1 MSVETVS
8 PWQQVRALQTAL
20 FNGVPPQKLLAEAL
34 QLLAE
39 QMGARIGTLLRVERQ
54 YDGLYQLEALCR
66 HQPGHSGPDR
76 ALPASLL
83 LNGDE
88 QPRLQQMLE
97 AEMVQEWPAA
107 DGLLSLAAKL
117 SGTDHCDSVS
127 TIALH
132 HGGKPIALLW
142 LVDAVIDQPV
152 SDGSALELL
161 RLTLIHLLLDL
172 DRRRQQQRRHKLA
185 EGCTGALTAL
195 AQQRPIAEI
204 LTLLADTLLRLFP
217 DHGCLFMRL
226 NWKQSRLEPIAWAG
240 LSTAH
245 VAAVRDFP
253 VDAGSICCGL
263 AAWSANEV
271 MVDSLDE
278 VLTDASLRRAV
289 IGSGFHSCWSRPLL
303 DAAQRV
309 AGTLA
314 IYGRS
319 PLHLN
324 EADRR
329 MIDQV
334 TQVAALTLSHWS
346 ALELLRE
353 RDQILAGAFDRAVHP
368 MAQCDSQANFLQV
381 NDAFCDWLG
390 YPREQL
396 LRMSVFDI
404 VFPDTLPSA
413 REILRRGSEERV
425 FRADERRYRHRD
437 GSARH
442 AAVSISVVYDQHDLF
457 SSAVLDFFDLT
468 PQRQMLDAL
477 KQREVELLAS
487 QRLAR
492 LGSWRLNVSSGH
504 LTLNR
509 EGMEIFGSDARVT
522 AALATLEGFQQLV
535 HPDDRARLERAF
547 EITLRDFQSYQI
559 EYRFLLPDGRLLW
572 VDARGEVELDAEG
585 QLLAVSGVFQDV
597 TERKLVEESLRA
609 SEARFRGTFESAA
622 HGMSITSPTGHFIQ
636 VNQSL
641 ARILG
646 CPAEALIG
654 RHYEDF
660 TPAEDLERDRQIVR
674 QFASARLR
682 QLTFDKR
689 YLRPDGTLVWATL
702 SIAGVYDQNGTLQHF
717 VTHTLDV
724 TERKRAEEALDEERE
739 RLFVTLNSIG
749 DAVITTDAQG
759 RVTFLN
765 PVAEQLTGWYSAE
778 VSGQPLERVFNIISE
793 EHRQPVESPVQRVLL
808 EGRIV
813 GLANHTLLIN
823 RLGQEIAIE
832 DSAAPI
838 RNLAGDIIGVVLMFH
853 DVGQARQMAVEMSWQ
868 ATHDALTGLVNRR
881 EFEHRLT
888 EAIKRCWQ
896 EQVTHI
902 FLYLDLDQFKLVND
916 TCGHL
921 AGDELLR
928 QLTHLLHGRIR
939 DIDTLSRLGGD
950 EFGVL
955 LEHCSLEKG
964 LEIADGLRTLV
975 REFRFVWEEKIFEV
989 GVSIGL
995 VVIDEQ
1001 IESADKALSLADLA
1015 CYAAKDLGRNRV
1027 HVYQADDHELARR
1040 HGEMQWAARINW
1052 ALAENR
1058 FTLYRQEIRPVR
1070 DGRHE
1075 PPHFELLIRM
1085 LGEQDELIL
1094 PSQFIPAA
1102 ERYNLMPNVDR
1113 WVIEHC
1119 FRYLSRHHD
1128 GQTRFTINLSGM
1140 SLGEEATLDFI
1151 RERIRQ
1157 YRIDPLCLCFEIT
1170 ETAAIANLVKASR
1183 FISTLKSLG
1192 CRFALD
1198 DFGSGLSSFAYL
1210 KNLPI
1215 DYLKID
1221 GSFVKD
1227 MVDDPID
1234 RAMVSAIHQIG
1245 QAMGI
1250 RTIAEFVENGAILEQ
1265 LRAIGLDYAQ
1275 GYAIAWPEPLPNF

>member
-1 MSVETVS
+1 MSVDSVS

-20 FNGVPPQKLLAEAL
+20 FNGVQPQKLLAEAL
-34 QLLAE
+34 QLLVE
-39 QMGARIGTLLRVERQ
+39 QMQVRIGTLLRVERQ
-54 YDGLYQLEALCR
+54 HDGLYRLEPLCC
-66 HQPGHSGPDR
+66 HQQGQNGPDR
-76 ALPASLL
+76 ALPPFLS

-88 QPRLQQMLE
+88 QPLLQRMLM
-97 AEMVQEWPAA
+97 AETVQRWLAA
-107 DGLLSLAAKL
+107 DCPVSLTAKL
-117 SGTDHCDSVS
+117 GHADPCDSVS
-127 TIALH
+127 TLTLH
-132 HGGKPIALLW
+132 HGGEPIALLW
-142 LVDAVIDQPV
+142 LVDPSADPLPA
-152 SDGSALELL
+152 DGSALELL

-172 DRRRQQQRRHKLA
+172 NRRRQQQRRHKLA

-195 AQQRPIAEI
+195 AQQRPIDGI
-204 LTLLADTLLRLFP
+204 LTLLADTLVRLFP
-217 DHGCLFMRL
+217 DRGCLFMRL
-226 NWKQSRLEPIAWAG
+226 NRKRDRLEPVAWAG
-240 LSTAH
+240 LSAAH

-253 VDAGSICCGL
+253 VDARSICCGL
-263 AAWSANEV
+263 AAWRGEEV
-271 MVDSLDE
+271 MVDSLEE
-278 VLTDASLRRAV
+278 VLTDAPLRGV
-289 IGSGFHSCWSRPLL
+289 IIGSGFQACWSRPLL

-319 PLHLN
+319 PLHLS
-324 EADRR
+324 EGDRR
-329 MIDQV
+329 MIEQV
-334 TQVAALTLSHWS
+334 TQVAALTLSHWT

-353 RDQILAGAFDRAVHP
+353 RDQMLAGAFDRAVHP
-368 MAQCDSQANFLQV
+368 MALCDTQANFLQV

-404 VFPDTLPSA
+404 VFPDALSSA
-413 REILRRGSEERV
+413 REILQRGSAERA

-437 GSARH
+437 GSVRH
-442 AAVSISVVYDQHDLF
+442 AAVSISVVVDQHGTF

-468 PQRQMLDAL
+468 PHRQMLDTL
-477 KQREVELLAS
+477 RQREAELLAS

-492 LGSWRLNVSSGH
+492 LGSWRLEVASGH
-504 LTLNR
+504 LSYNQEAMKIL
-509 EGMEIFGSDARVT
+509 GSDPRVT
-522 AALATLEGFQQLV
+522 EALTTLSGFQQLV
-535 HPDDRARLERAF
+535 HPADRSRLAEAL
-547 EITLRDFQSYQI
+547 EATLRDLQPYQI
-559 EYRFLLPDGRLLW
+559 EYRFLLPEGRLLW
-572 VDARGEVELDAEG
+572 VDSTGEVELAADG
-585 QLLAVSGVFQDV
+585 QLIAVSGVFQDV
-597 TERKLVEESLRA
+597 TERKRVEESLRA

-622 HGMSITSPTGHFIQ
+622 HGMAITSPTGHFIQ

-646 CPAEALIG
+646 RAPEALIG
-654 RHYEDF
+654 RPVADF
-660 TPAEDLERDRQIVR
+660 TPPQDLERDREIIR
-674 QFASARLR
+674 QFSSAKLR

-689 YLRPDGTLVWATL
+689 YLRPDGHLVWATL
-702 SIAGVYDQNGTLQHF
+702 SVAGVYDQNGALQHF
-717 VTHTLDV
+717 ITHTLDV
-724 TERKRAEEALDEERE
+724 TERKQAEAALDEERE

-749 DAVITTDAQG
+749 DAVITTDAEG

-765 PVAEQLTGWYSAE
+765 PVAEQLTGWYNTE
-778 VSGQPLERVFNIISE
+778 VLGRPLEQVFHIISE
-793 EHRQPVESPVQRVLL
+793 DHRQQVESPVQRVLL

-838 RNLAGDIIGVVLMFH
+838 RNLAGDIIGVVLVFH
-853 DVGQARQMAVEMSWQ
+853 DVSQARQMAVEMSWQ

-881 EFEHRLT
+881 EFEHRLS

-964 LEIADGLRTLV
+964 LEIADTLRTLV

-995 VVIDEQ
+995 VLIDEQ

-1040 HGEMQWAARINW
+1040 HGEMQWAARISR

-1058 FTLYRQEIRPVR
+1058 FTLYRQQIRPVR
-1070 DGRHE
+1070 DEQRE
-1075 PPHFELLIRM
+1075 PLHFELLIRM

-1102 ERYNLMPNVDR
+1102 ERYNLMPNIDR

-1151 RERIRQ
+1151 RERMRHYQ
-1157 YRIDPLCLCFEIT
+1157 IDPLCLCFEIT

-1183 FISTLKSLG
+1183 FINSLKSLG

>member
-1 MSVETVS
+1 MSTDPAS
-8 PWQQVRALQTAL
+8 LWQQVRALQTAL
-20 FNGVPPQKLLAEAL
+20 FNGVQPQKLLAEAL
-34 QLLAE
+34 RLFVE
-39 QMGARIGTLLRVERQ
+39 QTQARIGTLLHVQRWNDGQ
-54 YDGLYQLEALCR
+54 YLLETLCHHPHNRSGLGQPTLPRLLLESDRHPALHQLLLREQLEQWSTPEQLD
-66 HQPGHSGPDR
+66 P
-76 ALPASLL
+76 LL
-83 LNGDE
+83 L
-88 QPRLQQMLE
+88 Q
-97 AEMVQEWPAA
+97 
-107 DGLLSLAAKL
+107 L
-117 SGTDHCDSVS
+117 SGTDCCDLL
-127 TIALH
+127 TTFALH
-132 HGGKPIALLW
+132 HRGQPIALLL
-142 LVDAVIDQPV
+142 LVDPARALQSADDSAV
-152 SDGSALELL
+152 ELL
-161 RLTLIHLLLDL
+161 RLVLLQLLLEFS
-172 DRRRQQQRRHKLA
+172 RQQRQQRDRQLT

-195 AQQRPIAEI
+195 AQQRPIEEI
-204 LTLLADTLLRLFP
+204 LTLLADTLVRLFP
-217 DHGCLFMRL
+217 DRGCLFMRL
-226 NWKQSRLEPIAWAG
+226 NREQGWLEPIAWSG
-240 LSTAH
+240 LSAAH
-245 VAAVRDFP
+245 VAAVHGFP
-253 VDAGSICCGL
+253 VDAEAICCGL
-263 AAWSANEV
+263 AAWRSEEV
-271 MVDSLDE
+271 MVDSLEE
-278 VLTDASLRRAV
+278 VLTDAPLRGV
-289 IGSGFHSCWSRPLL
+289 IIGSGFQTCWSRPLL
-303 DAAQRV
+303 DAAQQV

-314 IYGRS
+314 IYARV
-319 PLHLN
+319 PLHLSAN
-324 EADRR
+324 DRQ
-329 MIDQV
+329 MIDRI
-334 TQVAALTLSHWS
+334 TQVAALTLAHWKT
-346 ALELLRE
+346 LMLLRE
-353 RDQILAGAFDRAVHP
+353 RDQMLDGAFDNALLP
-368 MAQCDSQANFLQV
+368 MALCDTQANFLQV

-396 LRMSVFDI
+396 LQMGIFDI
-404 VFPDTLPSA
+404 VFPETIDSSRAVLERAIT
-413 REILRRGSEERV
+413 RGS
-425 FRADERRYRHRD
+425 FRLDERRYRHRD
-437 GSARH
+437 GSPRH
-442 AAVSISVVYDQHDLF
+442 AAVNISVVVDQAGAF
-457 SSAVLDFFDLT
+457 STAIVQFFDMT
-468 PQRQMLDAL
+468 ERKQSLDAL
-477 KQREVELLAS
+477 QQREAELLAS

-492 LGSWRLNVSSGH
+492 LGSWRLEVTTGH
-504 LTLNR
+504 LSYNQ
-509 EGMEIFGSDARVT
+509 EAMEILGSDPQVT
-522 AALATLEGFQQLV
+522 EALATLSGFQQLV
-535 HPDDRARLERAF
+535 HPADRSRLAEAI
-547 EITLRDFQSYQI
+547 ETTLRDLQPYQI
-559 EYRFLLPDGRLLW
+559 EYRFLLPEGRLLW
-572 VDARGEVELDAEG
+572 VDSTGEVELAADG
-585 QLLAVSGVFQDV
+585 QLIAVSGVFQDV
-597 TERKLVEESLRA
+597 TERKRVEESLRA
-609 SEARFRGTFESAA
+609 SEARFRGTFESAV
-622 HGMSITSPTGHFIQ
+622 HGMAITSPIGHFIQ

-646 CPAEALIG
+646 RAPEALIG
-654 RHYEDF
+654 RPVADF
-660 TPAEDLERDRQIVR
+660 TPPQDLERDREIIR
-674 QFASARLR
+674 QFSSAKLR

-689 YLRPDGTLVWATL
+689 YLRPDGHLVWATL
-702 SIAGVYDQNGTLQHF
+702 SVAGVYDQNGALQHF
-717 VTHTLDV
+717 ITHTLDV
-724 TERKRAEEALDEERE
+724 TERKQAEAALDEERE

-749 DAVITTDAQG
+749 DAVITTDAEG
-759 RVTFLN
+759 HVTFLN
-765 PVAEQLTGWYSAE
+765 PVAEQLTGWYNTE
-778 VSGQPLERVFNIISE
+778 VLGRPLEQVFHIISE
-793 EHRQPVESPVQRVLL
+793 DHRQPVESPVQRVLL

-838 RNLAGDIIGVVLMFH
+838 RNLAGDIIGVVLVFH
-853 DVGQARQMAVEMSWQ
+853 DVSQARQMAVEMSWQ

-881 EFEHRLT
+881 EFEHRLS

-964 LEIADGLRTLV
+964 LEIADTLRTLV

-1027 HVYQADDHELARR
+1027 HVYQADDDDLARR
-1040 HGEMQWAARINW
+1040 HGEMQWATRINW

-1070 DGRHE
+1070 DDRHE

-1102 ERYNLMPNVDR
+1102 ERYNLMPKIDR

-1151 RERIRQ
+1151 REQIRH

-1183 FISTLKSLG
+1183 LISTLKSLG

-1250 RTIAEFVENGAILEQ
+1250 RTVAEFVENGAILEQ